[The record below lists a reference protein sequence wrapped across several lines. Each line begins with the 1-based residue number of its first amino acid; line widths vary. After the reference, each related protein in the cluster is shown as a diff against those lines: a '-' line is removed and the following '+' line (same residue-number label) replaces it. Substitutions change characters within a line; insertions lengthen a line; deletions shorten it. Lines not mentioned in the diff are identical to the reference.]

1 MEEYYDREPS
11 DKKLRADYWNKEIA
25 RARRFEEDWRTRS
38 FDIVRRYRDDE
49 PQRVERNT
57 RMNIFH
63 SNVDTL
69 KSALYFNTP
78 RPKVTRRFKSNDPA
92 ARTTAVVM
100 ERALRYQMD
109 RYKFDSEVTKAVE
122 DMLIVGRGILRMRY
136 EPVVVSGEVEKIRVR
151 QQPIT
156 GIGGTPQGT
165 LAEITI
171 DRKFL
176 DEQGNEVDPSMVKS
190 DAMGSFI
197 EGEPMEFVGEQSIMC
212 EYVNWQDFT
221 LQPSKCWSDV
231 QWVCFRQLMTREAL
245 VDYYGQ
251 KGERIPLSY
260 SKSDADSYNTYDDYT
275 QPDMAEVW
283 EVWDKRTGKQ
293 IFVATGFNEVLEEFE
308 DPYNLDAFF
317 PMPEPLYGVS
327 TTDTTLPVQEILIYE
342 DQLTEL
348 DIITQRIGV
357 LTEALKRRG
366 VYDASFQELIRLSD
380 ADDNE
385 FIPVDNMA
393 MLQNAGG
400 IGGVMQEAPL
410 DNLIKA
416 LTALYQSRRIV
427 IDTIYELTGISD
439 IMRGQSASRETATA
453 QRIKGQ
459 FGSMRMI
466 TRQKRLER
474 FLDEIMEMKA
484 ELIVEN
490 LEPDL
495 LEKITSIQISPETVA
510 VMKDDRLRSYRISV
524 DTEES
529 SAIDTAID
537 QQRRTD
543 FLTAMVQF
551 LQSVGPL
558 VSSGAL
564 GFDQAKT
571 MLLFAARSFP
581 GARELEETLDDLQPP
596 QPQANPADKLVEVE
610 AAKVQADTQKAQ
622 ADAQVKIAKLDLDRQ
637 KTQADVALKQQKLE
651 IDAAKLVSG

>member
-231 QWVCFRQLMTREAL
+231 QWVCFRHLMTREAL

-410 DNLIKA
+410 DLSLIH
-416 LTALYQSRRIV
+416 I
-427 IDTIYELTGISD
+427 
-439 IMRGQSASRETATA
+439 
-453 QRIKGQ
+453 
-459 FGSMRMI
+459 
-466 TRQKRLER
+466 
-474 FLDEIMEMKA
+474 
-484 ELIVEN
+484 
-490 LEPDL
+490 
-495 LEKITSIQISPETVA
+495 
-510 VMKDDRLRSYRISV
+510 
-524 DTEES
+524 
-529 SAIDTAID
+529 
-537 QQRRTD
+537 
-543 FLTAMVQF
+543 
-551 LQSVGPL
+551 
-558 VSSGAL
+558 
-564 GFDQAKT
+564 
-571 MLLFAARSFP
+571 
-581 GARELEETLDDLQPP
+581 
-596 QPQANPADKLVEVE
+596 
-610 AAKVQADTQKAQ
+610 
-622 ADAQVKIAKLDLDRQ
+622 
-637 KTQADVALKQQKLE
+637 
-651 IDAAKLVSG
+651 

>member
-49 PQRVERNT
+49 PQRVERNI

-231 QWVCFRQLMTREAL
+231 QWVCFRHLMTREAL

>member
-1 MEEYYDREPS
+1 MEEYYDRVPS

-231 QWVCFRQLMTREAL
+231 QWVCFRHLMTREAL